1 MSSFNRKKLKF
12 LGISL
17 ATLTATTV
25 TLVACGNE
33 SKNSGDNKVINWYI
47 PTEISTLDIS
57 KNTDA
62 YSNLAIGNFQAAIY
76 LELIKRANQNPI

>member
-47 PTEISTLDIS
+47 PTEISVHWT
-57 KNTDA
+57 
-62 YSNLAIGNFQAAIY
+62 FQRIQM
-76 LELIKRANQNPI
+76 LIQT

>member
-25 TLVACGNE
+25 TLVACGQR
-33 SKNSGDNKVINWYI
+33 
-47 PTEISTLDIS
+47 TLEIIKL
-57 KNTDA
+57 
-62 YSNLAIGNFQAAIY
+62 LIGIFLLKSVHWTFQRIQM
-76 LELIKRANQNPI
+76 LIQT

>member
-33 SKNSGDNKVINWYI
+33 WLPVVMSQR
-47 PTEISTLDIS
+47 TLEIIKL
-57 KNTDA
+57 
-62 YSNLAIGNFQAAIY
+62 LIGIFLLKSVHWTFQRIQM
-76 LELIKRANQNPI
+76 LIQT

>member
-25 TLVACGNE
+25 TLVACGN
-33 SKNSGDNKVINWYI
+33 W
-47 PTEISTLDIS
+47 T
-57 KNTDA
+57 
-62 YSNLAIGNFQAAIY
+62 FQRIQM
-76 LELIKRANQNPI
+76 LIQT